1 MVRGIHTKNS
11 MSKKWVGAICAGF
24 LALGANAAS
33 VNAAIAKPIV
43 TSNFELDRPKVL
55 KGDEGAV
62 YVLVTLEA
70 LQAASTQED
79 ARPALNLG
87 LVLDRSG
94 SMADKGKMEYLKRAA
109 GMAVDQLG
117 SRDYLSVVEYD
128 DAINVL
134 WPSARVDSSMVIKR
148 LINGLEPRGM
158 TNLTGGMMRGVDEV
172 AERLAE
178 LAKAAEGDEGI
189 HRVLLLS
196 DGLANEGVTN
206 PAEIASLVRKARK
219 NGVRITA
226 LGLGE
231 DYDED
236 LMQAIAENGGGHYY
250 YIEHPDQMSRIFQEE
265 LNTLFETVARDA
277 VLTVTRTRKTDTVE
291 IVSFDEMLADT
302 RQSVDLAD
310 FYGGEERVVVLR
322 FQPDDDA
329 FDRTGQVELGSIEF
343 SYYDME
349 SNRKR
354 SVDFE
359 VEVDVVTEHAEVD
372 AALNKGVAVETALM
386 ETERQHRK
394 AIDLYEKGD
403 YDGAENAMASM
414 AADMESQYAALGDDR
429 LKHKFEALQVET
441 SQMAAGAA
449 EPAQRAGFLKKT
461 KQRLYQAQSGKRK
474 LYVLEEGDS
483 GIEVERLQKALG
495 DNGFYTG
502 PVDGQYS
509 ENLRLAVEAFQ
520 EDQNMIIDGIAG
532 PATMQALSL
541 Y

>member
-1 MVRGIHTKNS
+1 MVRGTGGKLTMGKN
-11 MSKKWVGAICAGF
+11 WVGVLCAGF
-24 LALGANAAS
+24 LCLGMS
-33 VNAAIAKPIV
+33 AAIAKPIV
-43 TSNFELDRPKVL
+43 AANFELDRPKVL
-55 KGDEGAV
+55 KGDEGAI
-62 YVLVTLEA
+62 YVLITLEA
-70 LQAASTQED
+70 LQAARTQAD

-94 SMADKGKMEYLKRAA
+94 SMADEGKMDYLKRAA

-117 SRDYLSVVEYD
+117 NRDYLSVVEYD

-134 WPSARVDSSMVIKR
+134 WPSARVDSSLVIKR
-148 LINGLEPRGM
+148 LIDGLEPRGM

-178 LAKAAEGDEGI
+178 LAESAGGQEGI

-206 PAEIASLVRKARK
+206 PAEIADLVRKARR

-265 LNTLFETVARDA
+265 LNTLFETVARDV
-277 VLTVTRTRKTDTVE
+277 VLTVTRSSKTDRVE
-291 IVSFDEMLADT
+291 IISFNEMLAER

-322 FQPDDDA
+322 FQPDEGA
-329 FDRTGQVELGSIEF
+329 FDRTGQIDLGSIELTYF
-343 SYYDME
+343 DME

-386 ETERQHRK
+386 ETERRHRA

-414 AADMESQYAALGDDR
+414 AADMESQYATLGDSR

-441 SQMAAGAA
+441 GQMASGAA
-449 EPAQRAGFLKKT
+449 QPSQRAGFLKRS

-474 LYVLEEGDS
+474 LYVLEPGDK
-483 GIEVERLQKALG
+483 GIEVERLQNALR

-502 PVDGQYS
+502 PADGQYS
-509 ENLRLAVEAFQ
+509 DALRLAVEAFQ
-520 EDQNMIIDGIAG
+520 KDQNMTIDGIAG
-532 PATMQALSL
+532 PATMQALAL